1 VTSDVAFYVRP
12 EWRIK
17 IASFIATTGL
27 SPSIIADV
35 FTKKTALLTV
45 RRIKELKELS

>member
-1 VTSDVAFYVRP
+1 MANKNRLLHRDHR
-12 EWRIK
+12 
-17 IASFIATTGL
+17 L

-45 RRIKELKELS
+45 RRIKDLKELS